1 MAFSYFPHTEDDI
14 RTMLERIGV
23 GSLEELYS
31 DVPQDVIYRKEYELP
46 DAMSEHEVRQYFD
59 GLASQNRRMTC
70 LCGLGAYDHYCPAV
84 IPYIISRAEFLTAY
98 TPYQPE
104 VSQGTLRYIFEYQS
118 MITEL
123 TGMDCA
129 NASMYDGATA
139 AAEAVMMAM
148 ASTKKK
154 TRVLLSEG
162 LLPQVTSVVE
172 TYAKFNGISLS
183 YVPCLD
189 GSTSYGALL
198 AELAVG
204 DVAGVLVPGIN
215 KYGIIEDLT
224 GFADAVHAQKGL
236 LIMYSDPSSLAV
248 IKTPGEWGA
257 DIVCGDGQSLG
268 VPLCFGGPYVGFLA
282 CRKDY
287 LRKLPGRIVGAT
299 RDVDGKRAYVLTL
312 QAREQ
317 HIRREKATSNICS
330 NQSLMALYVTVYLS
344 LMGPEGLKRVNDLSY
359 GGAHYLHDRLL
370 ETGLFEEAFD
380 KPFLKEF
387 TLKSVVPAPILQEV
401 LCNEGIFACVEVEDS
416 LVNFC
421 VTEKHS
427 KEDLDRVIDILGEF
441 VISNIVSDIS
451 SASSDI
457 PSASSDL
464 PSASS
469 DITSA
474 SSVISSE
481 RSESRNLLPKEDQQ

>member
-1 MAFSYFPHTEDDI
+1 MAFAYFPHTGDDI
-14 RTMLERIGV
+14 RQMLDRIGM
-23 GSLEELYS
+23 GSLEDLYS
-31 DVPQDVIYRKEYELP
+31 DVPQDVIYRQEYDLP
-46 DAMSEHEVRQYFD
+46 DAMSEHEVRQYFEE
-59 GLASQNRRMTC
+59 LAEQNTNLFC
-70 LCGLGAYDHYCPAV
+70 LCGLGAYDHYSPAV
-84 IPYIISRAEFLTAY
+84 IPYIISRSEYLTAY

-123 TGMDCA
+123 TGMDCT

-139 AAEAVMMAM
+139 AAEAMMMAM

-162 LLPQVTSVVE
+162 LLPQVVNVVR
-172 TYAKFNGISLS
+172 TYAKFNGVELGFI
-183 YVPCLD
+183 PCLD
-189 GSTSYGALL
+189 GATSYGAML
-198 AELAVG
+198 AELAAG

-215 KYGIIEDLT
+215 KYGIIEDFT

-236 LIMYSDPSSLAV
+236 FMVYSDPSSLAV
-248 IKTPGEWGA
+248 LRTPGEWGA
-257 DIVCGDGQSLG
+257 DVVCGDSQSRGL
-268 VPLCFGGPYVGFLA
+268 PLTYGGPYAGFLA

-287 LRKLPGRIVGAT
+287 VRKLPGRIVGAT

-330 NQSLMALYVTVYLS
+330 NQSLMALYVTVYMS
-344 LMGPEGLKRVNDLSY
+344 LMGPQGLRQVNELSY

-370 ETGLFEEAFD
+370 ETGLFGKIFD

-387 TLKSVVPAPILQEV
+387 TLKSLIPVETLQDALQMIGV
-401 LCNEGIFACVEVEDS
+401 FGAVEVEEG

-421 VTEKHS
+421 VTEKVS
-427 KEDLDRVIDILGEF
+427 RENIDAVVEYLKELG
-441 VISNIVSDIS
+441 
-451 SASSDI
+451 A
-457 PSASSDL
+457 
-464 PSASS
+464 
-469 DITSA
+469 
-474 SSVISSE
+474 
-481 RSESRNLLPKEDQQ
+481 

>member
-1 MAFSYFPHTEDDI
+1 MAFAYFPHTEDDI
-14 RTMLERIGV
+14 RQMLDRIGV
-23 GSLEELYS
+23 AFLDELYS
-31 DVPQDVIYRKEYELP
+31 DVPQDVIYRDEYDLP
-46 DAMSEHEVRQYFD
+46 DAMSEHEVRQYFEE
-59 GLASQNRRMTC
+59 LAELNTPLFC
-70 LCGLGAYDHYCPAV
+70 LSGLGAYDHYSPSV
-84 IPYIISRAEFLTAY
+84 IPYIISRSEFLTAY

-139 AAEAVMMAM
+139 AAEAMMMAM

-162 LLPQVTSVVE
+162 LLPHVVDVVK
-172 TYAKFNGISLS
+172 TYAKFNGVQLG
-183 YVPCLD
+183 YVPCQD
-189 GSTSYGALL
+189 GQTSYGALL

-215 KYGIIEDLT
+215 KYGIIEDFT
-224 GFADAVHAQKGL
+224 GFSDAVHAQKGL
-236 LIMYSDPSSLAV
+236 FMVYSDPSSLAV

-268 VPLCFGGPYVGFLA
+268 VPMCFGGPYVGFLA

-299 RDVDGKRAYVLTL
+299 KDVDGKRAYVLTL

-330 NQSLMALYVTVYLS
+330 NQSLMALYVTVYMS
-344 LMGPEGLKRVNDLSY
+344 LMGPEGLRKVNELSY

-370 ETGLFEEAFD
+370 ETGLFEKAFD
-380 KPFLKEF
+380 RPFLKEF
-387 TLKSVVPAPILQEV
+387 TLKSLVPVEQLQDALLMAGV
-401 LCNEGIFACVEVEDS
+401 FGAVEIEPG

-421 VTEKHS
+421 VTEKVS
-427 KEDLDRVIDILGEF
+427 KENIDAVLC
-441 VISNIVSDIS
+441 VISD
-451 SASSDI
+451 
-457 PSASSDL
+457 
-464 PSASS
+464 
-469 DITSA
+469 
-474 SSVISSE
+474 
-481 RSESRNLLPKEDQQ
+481 NLQQEA